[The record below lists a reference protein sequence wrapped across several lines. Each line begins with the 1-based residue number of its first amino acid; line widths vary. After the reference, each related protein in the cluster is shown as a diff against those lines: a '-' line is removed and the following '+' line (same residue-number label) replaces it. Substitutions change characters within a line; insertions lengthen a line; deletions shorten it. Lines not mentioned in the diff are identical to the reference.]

1 MTIKK
6 FQGRTQ
12 DEAIAK
18 AKAELGENA
27 VIMNVKEVRPRGIF
41 QSFKRPTY
49 EVTAATEEKEKHVD
63 SGVALK
69 NLQKMHETINMAADE
84 QIQIPPPAP
93 KQPVMPQSAP
103 ASQAPGAP
111 AIPGIPELTPE
122 QGNAAEQSA
131 IEFLKRN
138 AGLLKKEDSEERE
151 RIEEKLENLQSI
163 LEKQLASGAGKNVED
178 KEFSKTDS
186 KKKENLAFIKV
197 LYETLINNGVN
208 EKYVNQIMD
217 ELEKVNWNGS
227 SVDQILSNVYQK
239 MILKF
244 GQPRGIDFS
253 GRKPKV
259 IFFVGPTGVG
269 KTTTVAKIASTLK
282 VEQGRRIAFL
292 TADTYRIAAAE
303 QLRTYAN
310 ILDIPLTIIYS
321 AGELN
326 QGIDQLE
333 DYDAIL
339 VDTAGFSHKSPNQ
352 KEDVKSLIQ
361 NMDSH
366 YSKEV
371 YLVVSATTK
380 YKDLIEISD
389 VYKEI
394 SDYKIIF
401 TKLDETT
408 TYGNILNIK
417 MYSGAEVSYIT
428 NGQNV
433 PDDLELFNSQK
444 MVKRLLGGS

>member
-6 FQGRTQ
+6 FQGKTQ
-12 DEAIAK
+12 EEAIAK

-27 VIMNVKEVRPRGIF
+27 VIMNVKEVKPRGLF
-41 QSFKRPTY
+41 QSFKKSSF

-84 QIQIPPPAP
+84 PIQIPPPVSP
-93 KQPVMPQSAP
+93 QTVQQQSA
-103 ASQAPGAP
+103 AAQTSTVQQTVDPGR
-111 AIPGIPELTPE
+111 
-122 QGNAAEQSA
+122 AAEQSA

-138 AGLLKKEDSEERE
+138 AGLLKKDDADERE

-163 LEKQLASGAGKNVED
+163 LEKQLASGAGRDSGER
-178 KEFSKTDS
+178 EFAKADS

-217 ELEKVNWNGS
+217 ELEKVNWNGN

-244 GQPRGIDFS
+244 GQPRGIDFA
-253 GRKPKV
+253 GRRPKI

-269 KTTTVAKIASTLK
+269 KTTTVAKIASKLK

-326 QGIDQLE
+326 QGIEQLE

-361 NMDSH
+361 SVEVPC
-366 YSKEV
+366 EV
-371 YLVVSATTK
+371 YLVLSATTK
-380 YKDLIEISD
+380 YKDLVEISD

-433 PDDLELFNSQK
+433 PDDLEIFNSQK

>member
-111 AIPGIPELTPE
+111 AIPGMPELTPE

-259 IFFVGPTGVG
+259 IFFVGSI
-269 KTTTVAKIASTLK
+269 AK
-282 VEQGRRIAFL
+282 
-292 TADTYRIAAAE
+292 
-303 QLRTYAN
+303 
-310 ILDIPLTIIYS
+310 
-321 AGELN
+321 
-326 QGIDQLE
+326 
-333 DYDAIL
+333 
-339 VDTAGFSHKSPNQ
+339 
-352 KEDVKSLIQ
+352 
-361 NMDSH
+361 
-366 YSKEV
+366 
-371 YLVVSATTK
+371 
-380 YKDLIEISD
+380 
-389 VYKEI
+389 
-394 SDYKIIF
+394 
-401 TKLDETT
+401 
-408 TYGNILNIK
+408 
-417 MYSGAEVSYIT
+417 
-428 NGQNV
+428 
-433 PDDLELFNSQK
+433 
-444 MVKRLLGGS
+444 